1 MASKVKSH
9 LSPQKETMNKI
20 KRRMKKYAKTVT
32 GAPFGGEMT
41 GIPTPNL
48 FGFFLSFFYFFLV
61 KKMI

>member
-32 GAPFGGEMT
+32 RAPFGGEMT

-48 FGFFLSFFYFFLV
+48 FGFF
-61 KKMI
+61 